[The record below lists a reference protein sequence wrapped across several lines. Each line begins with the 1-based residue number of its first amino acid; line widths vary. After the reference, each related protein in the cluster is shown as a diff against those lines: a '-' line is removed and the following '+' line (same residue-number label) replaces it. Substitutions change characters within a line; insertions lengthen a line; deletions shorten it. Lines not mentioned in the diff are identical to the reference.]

1 LSRIRDKFDQLKSQ
15 GKPALMPFISAGD
28 PNMET
33 SYSLL
38 LEMECQGADI
48 VELGIPFS
56 DPIADGPTIQRASQ
70 RSLQNGTTVDDVLE
84 LVRRLRQKSQLPLVL
99 MTYYNL
105 VYHYGE
111 EQFVKAAVSAGAD
124 GLIVPDLPP
133 EEAGNLLKCADA
145 QGLGIIFLLAP
156 TSTPDRI
163 ELVSRASRGF
173 IYYVSLTGIT
183 GARGELAKGI
193 KEQVAAI
200 RAQTDKPIAVGF
212 GVSTAEQAAQI
223 ATWADGVIVGSALI
237 NVIEDYLEDE
247 QMLVKKVGEF
257 TRSLKQ
263 GILGAGTDAT

>member
-1 LSRIRDKFDQLKSQ
+1 MSRISDKFAQLKSQ
-15 GKPALMPFISAGD
+15 GQRALMPFISAGD

-33 SYSLL
+33 SYRLL
-38 LEMECQGADI
+38 FELERQGADI

-70 RSLQNGTTVDDVLE
+70 RSLQNGTTVDDVLA
-84 LVRRLRQKSQLPLVL
+84 LVRRVRQTSQLPLVL

-111 EQFVKAAVSAGAD
+111 EQFVKAALSAGAD

-133 EEAGNLLKCADA
+133 EEAGNLLKASDS
-145 QGLGIIFLLAP
+145 QGLDIIFLLAP

-163 ELVSRASRGF
+163 ELVSKSSRGF

-183 GARGELAKGI
+183 GARGELAQGI
-193 KEQVAAI
+193 KQQVQAI

-212 GVSTAEQAAQI
+212 GIANAEQAAQV
-223 ATWADGVIVGSALI
+223 AAWADGVIVGSALI
-237 NVIEDYLEDE
+237 NIIENYLDDK
-247 QMLVKKVGEF
+247 QMLVKKAGEF
-257 TRSLKQ
+257 ICSLKQ
-263 GILGAGTDAT
+263 GIRS